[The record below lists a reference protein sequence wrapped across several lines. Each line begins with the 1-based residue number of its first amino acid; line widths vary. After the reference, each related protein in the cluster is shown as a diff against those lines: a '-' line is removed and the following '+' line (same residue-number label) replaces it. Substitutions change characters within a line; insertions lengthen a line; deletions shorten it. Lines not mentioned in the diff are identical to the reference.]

1 MNRRCYHHLNRCAKD
16 KQHVNMSLWY
26 IYAIPTLRQEDPEM
40 EILCTHDEN
49 GKLRLAETILRIGVG
64 RDEGE

>member
-16 KQHVNMSLWY
+16 KQRINLSLWY
-26 IYAIPTLRQEDPEM
+26 IYVIPTRGRRIQRWKYYVFM
-40 EILCTHDEN
+40 HEN